1 MRRKA
6 ACFPAHAVVVDFYAT
21 WCGPCQLMGGQ
32 ILPAVAKLLEADDV
46 PVLVT
51 KVDTER
57 YPQTA
62 SRYGV
67 SALPTI
73 VVFKGGREVHRVE
86 GALPAPRLA
95 SEIKQV
101 LS

>member
-1 MRRKA
+1 
-6 ACFPAHAVVVDFYAT
+6 
-21 WCGPCQLMGGQ
+21 MGGQ

-73 VVFKGGREVHRVE
+73 VGCTDSSAINYYSAANSLVDPSTGDQAVCLLEVPVE
-86 GALPAPRLA
+86 HC
-95 SEIKQV
+95 
-101 LS
+101 